1 MMNDNSSQ
9 IPAIDTRSLLRGW
22 RTILI
27 STAAA
32 ILIGA
37 AFTMTIQPQ
46 QQVGAKLIVEPRA
59 VDIDGKTP
67 SPRDREFLPTQ
78 AEILRSPSVIASA
91 VRRTDAAVSETELAN
106 HVIKSAANLKIDP
119 LAGTS
124 ILQLQYTDSTS
135 QRAADFVNAL
145 VEGYREYLAETEK
158 HQHKEMLELLTA
170 RDSDLRA
177 ELATLHGE
185 YETLKQE
192 HAGNAGADAI
202 TSARI
207 LAGLEESLATIQ
219 SHRLLLQRA
228 EHRLQSGANPPLT
241 SDAPASTS
249 ETAGAVSGDLY
260 GQRDVALSELSA
272 LSREVWSDVPDPTDA
287 IERMRQAQSL
297 ASELRVSLGPQH
309 PELRAA
315 EALVAR
321 YEQEL
326 THLAQTALAYVQR
339 SLESMR
345 MQEEALQARYDSYL
359 LSTNETNVMRLKES
373 QKLAEIDR
381 AQRSYETV
389 HAQLTQWQLVDQAM
403 ANGRAETSVSMLER
417 PTPAERSFAAN
428 PLIVMGVAGLLGL
441 MFGVSW
447 LAMLPQLKSS
457 MNSLTT
463 VSVAPSH

>member
-1 MMNDNSSQ
+1 MNDDSPQ
-9 IPAIDTRSLLRGW
+9 IPGIDTRSLLRGW

-27 STAAA
+27 TTTVA

-46 QQVGAKLIVEPRA
+46 QQVGAKLIVEPRT
-59 VDIDGKTP
+59 VDIDGKAP

-91 VRRTDAAVSETELAN
+91 VRRIDTDVSEMELAD
-106 HVIKSAANLKIDP
+106 HVIRNAANLKIDP

-124 ILQLQYTDSTS
+124 ILQLQYTDSTA

-145 VEGYREYLAETEK
+145 VAGYRDYLAETEK
-158 HQHKEMLELLTA
+158 QQHKEMLELLTA
-170 RDSDLRA
+170 RDRDLRA
-177 ELATLHGE
+177 ELATLNGE

-207 LAGLEESLATIQ
+207 LAGLEESLSTTQ
-219 SHRLLLQRA
+219 SRRLLLQRA
-228 EHRLQSGANPPLT
+228 EQRLQAGADPLLT
-241 SDAPASTS
+241 SGGLASS
-249 ETAGAVSGDLY
+249 SDTARANGGDLY
-260 GQRDVALSELSA
+260 SQRDAALREMSA
-272 LSREVWSDVPDPTDA
+272 LSSEVWSDVPNPADA
-287 IERMRQAQSL
+287 IERMRQASSL
-297 ASELRVSLGPQH
+297 VSELRVSLGPQH
-309 PELRAA
+309 PELMAA
-315 EALVAR
+315 EATVTR
-321 YEQEL
+321 YDQEL
-326 THLAQTALAYVQR
+326 TRLAQAALASIQR
-339 SLESMR
+339 SLESTR
-345 MQEEALQARYDSYL
+345 LQEDALQARYDSYL

-403 ANGRAETSVSMLER
+403 ANGRAETSVSMLEP
-417 PTPAERSFAAN
+417 PTPAERSFVAN
-428 PLIVMGVAGLLGL
+428 PLIVMGLAGLLGL
-441 MFGVSW
+441 IFGVSW
-447 LAMLPQLKSS
+447 LAMLPQLKSL
-457 MNSLTT
+457 MNNHTT